1 MDQIASRHGDV
12 LDLFGRR
19 KWLDGYRIVDP
30 VGSRTLI
37 GAPQDIGQPPPPDA
51 DVLSEMD
58 AFGWIDAGPTGPMV
72 LTTKG
77 RAALRAWKTQTARAV
92 PGR

>member
-1 MDQIASRHGDV
+1 MEQISPRHGDV
-12 LDLFGRR
+12 LDLFSRR
-19 KWLDGYRIVDP
+19 KWLNGYRLVDP
-30 VGSRTLI
+30 VGSRTLV
-37 GAPQDIGQPPPPDA
+37 GAPQDVGQPPPPAA

-58 AFGWIDAGPTGPMV
+58 AFGWIDATPTGPMV

-77 RAALRAWKTQTARAV
+77 KAALRAWKAQTARAD